1 MPEIRMAYTYISTT
15 RRKAFVS
22 YHHRNDQYYYDEF
35 SRVFH
40 DGYEL
45 ITDISLER
53 RIDSDDV
60 NYIMRRIRE
69 YHLTGSSCTIVL
81 CGAETPRR
89 KYVDWEIMASL
100 GQQMA
105 LVAVGLPTIEVYP
118 NGGTAKPLR
127 LQDNIDS
134 GYAEWT
140 NWATLVD
147 RPAALAEAIDKA
159 LANPKRLIV
168 NTRDRMQ
175 RNG

>member
-1 MPEIRMAYTYISTT
+1 MPYNYLSAA

-22 YHHRNDQYYYDEF
+22 YHHRNDQHHYDEF
-35 SRVFH
+35 SRIFH

-45 ITDISLER
+45 ITDNSLER
-53 RIDSDDV
+53 RIDSADV
-60 NYIMRRIRE
+60 NYVMRRIRE
-69 YHLTGSSCTIVL
+69 HHLSGSSCTIVL
-81 CGAETPRR
+81 CGSETPRR

-100 GQQMA
+100 GQQMGI
-105 LVAVGLPTIEVYP
+105 VGVGLPTIEYFQ

-134 GYAEWT
+134 GYAVWT
-140 NWATLVD
+140 NWATLVAN
-147 RPAALAEAIDKA
+147 PASLATSVEQA

-168 NTRDRMQ
+168 NTRERMQ

>member
-1 MPEIRMAYTYISTT
+1 MSYTYLTAT

-22 YHHRNDQYYYDEF
+22 YHHRNDQRYCDEF

-45 ITDISLER
+45 ITDTSLER
-53 RIDSDDV
+53 RVDSADV
-60 NYIMRRIRE
+60 NYVMRRIRE
-69 YHLTGSSCTIVL
+69 HHLTGSSCTIVL

-100 GQQMA
+100 GQQMGI
-105 LVAVGLPTIEVYP
+105 VAVGLPTIVAFP

-140 NWATLVD
+140 NWATLVA
-147 RPAALAEAIDKA
+147 RPDALAETIEKA
-159 LANPKRLIV
+159 LAKSKRLIV
-168 NTRDRMQ
+168 NTRERMQ